1 MKIRFGNFT
10 WEINPSEVK
19 VEYEKKTAEE
29 INVNRNAG
37 LISSCM
43 KLRRVEGRG
52 TFFGENYK
60 EKYESL
66 EKLFLKEKEDIL
78 VLPGSKP
85 FKADFTFLR
94 QVYPEG
100 SESIGYEF
108 VFTECVKSEYQ
119 IPKYVKSAEDES
131 LWDIA
136 FKFNLDIN
144 ALVMKNPHIE
154 NINFIKENEVVYL

>member
-52 TFFGENYK
+52 TFFGEN
-60 EKYESL
+60 
-66 EKLFLKEKEDIL
+66 
-78 VLPGSKP
+78 
-85 FKADFTFLR
+85 
-94 QVYPEG
+94 
-100 SESIGYEF
+100 
-108 VFTECVKSEYQ
+108 
-119 IPKYVKSAEDES
+119 
-131 LWDIA
+131 
-136 FKFNLDIN
+136 
-144 ALVMKNPHIE
+144 
-154 NINFIKENEVVYL
+154 